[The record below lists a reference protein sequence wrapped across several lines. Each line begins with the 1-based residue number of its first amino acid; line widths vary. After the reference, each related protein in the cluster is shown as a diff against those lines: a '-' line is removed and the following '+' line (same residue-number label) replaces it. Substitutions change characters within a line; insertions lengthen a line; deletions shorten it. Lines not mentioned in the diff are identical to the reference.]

1 MNCGVTILFHPRST
15 NMTQLFTRRR
25 LATSA
30 LNVALCLPAA
40 SFLFS
45 SVAMADLPALDPND
59 PKAKPL
65 GYVLKSTKPDSKCGN
80 CQQFQG
86 KAGDASGACT
96 IFPGKSVVATG
107 YCMSWVKKAA

>member
-1 MNCGVTILFHPRST
+1 MDADATHFFDPRNT
-15 NMTQLFTRRR
+15 QMTRLMTRRG
-25 LATSA
+25 LTTSA
-30 LNVALCLPAA
+30 LQLALCLPVAN
-40 SFLFS
+40 LLLS
-45 SVAMADLPALDPND
+45 SVAMAELPALDPSD

-65 GYVLKSTKPDSKCGN
+65 GYVLKSTKPGSQCGN

-107 YCMSWVKKAA
+107 YCLSWVKKAA

>member
-1 MNCGVTILFHPRST
+1 
-15 NMTQLFTRRR
+15 MTQLLTRRR
-25 LATSA
+25 VAASA
-30 LNVALCLPAA
+30 LNVALCLPVAN
-40 SFLFS
+40 LLLS
-45 SVAMADLPALDPND
+45 SAAMADLPALDPND

-65 GYVLKSTKPDSKCGN
+65 GYVLKSVKPDSHCGN

-107 YCMSWVKKAA
+107 YCLSWVKKVA